1 MRRAVILFN
10 LGGPDK
16 LESVEPFLFNLFNDP
31 AIISIP
37 SLFRYPLA
45 KLISKRRTPTAK
57 NIYKEIGN
65 KSPILELTRRQAK
78 SLEENLLK
86 KGDYRCFVVMRC
98 WHPRASD
105 VINKVKE
112 YNPEEITLLPLYP
125 QFSATT
131 SGSSINEWNKLCE
144 KENYN
149 IKTKTICCY
158 PTEDNFIVSHVS
170 LIKKTLSTVKDR
182 NFKLIFSAHGLPES
196 KIKKGDPYQWHVEET
211 VKEIMLKL
219 KSENF
224 DYVISYQSRVDPM
237 KWIGPSTDEEIIKNS
252 KKKKGIIIVP
262 VAFVSEH
269 SETLVELDIEYKKI
283 AQKNGCI
290 FYKRV
295 PALGSEENF
304 IKGLAHLVLQRQ
316 TRGDF
321 VSSIMCPNKFV
332 KCPCLDA
339 SIQ

>member
-45 KLISKRRTPTAK
+45 KLISKRRTPIAK

-105 VINKVKE
+105 VIKKVKE

-170 LIKKTLSTVKDR
+170 LIKKTLTTVKDR

-224 DYVISYQSRVDPM
+224 DYVISYQSRVGPM
-237 KWIGPSTDEEIIKNS
+237 KWIGPSTDAEIIKYS
-252 KKKKGIIIVP
+252 KEKKGIIIVP

-283 AQKNGCI
+283 AEKNGCI

-332 KCPCLDA
+332 KCPCLEMRV
-339 SIQ
+339 

>member
-37 SLFRYPLA
+37 LLFRYPLA
-45 KLISKRRTPTAK
+45 KLISKRRTPIAK

-105 VINKVKE
+105 VIKKVKE

-224 DYVISYQSRVDPM
+224 DYVISYQSRVGPM
-237 KWIGPSTDEEIIKNS
+237 KWIGPSTDVEIIKYS
-252 KKKKGIIIVP
+252 KEKKGIIIVP

-269 SETLVELDIEYKKI
+269 SETLVELDIEYKKM
-283 AQKNGCI
+283 AENNGCI

-332 KCPCLDA
+332 KCPCLGVN
-339 SIQ
+339 

>member
-45 KLISKRRTPTAK
+45 KLISKRRTPIAK

-105 VINKVKE
+105 VIKKVKE

-224 DYVISYQSRVDPM
+224 DYVISYQSRMGPM
-237 KWIGPSTDEEIIKNS
+237 KWIGPSTDAEIIKYS

-269 SETLVELDIEYKKI
+269 SETLVELDIEYKKM
-283 AQKNGCI
+283 AEKNGCI

-304 IKGLAHLVLQRQ
+304 IKGLVHLVLQRQ

-332 KCPCLDA
+332 KCPCLGVN
-339 SIQ
+339 